1 MKTNKIFIL
10 ILLAFA
16 VVTSCKKEPA
26 ETGDPYFNFNDA
38 TESTS
43 PTGYSVDYKGN
54 TAGEKYIIRSNRSWT
69 IVENG
74 TSDWVRFF
82 PAEGDDDGIVRVIV
96 SENKTF
102 EDRTTQFKFMVAGQ
116 EQPVMFTVTQAKAT
130 PYLTVKDVDKIK
142 NINQTEQTLTVN
154 VKANVQYTYTS
165 NAAWIQY
172 SNSVVGSEA
181 TDLNFTVSENTASS
195 SRTGTISFT
204 CAQFPLLNVT
214 YTVKQ
219 EGKSEGT
226 IVFFEDFSWLT
237 YGSAIFYT
245 TTGETRMD
253 LWSQT
258 EKDKGW
264 TSTPNPGS
272 TMQPLVYA
280 RPGMVKL
287 GKTGFGG
294 DIISPKLTGI
304 TGTKNVLVK
313 FKAVPYMTAA
323 GTKDDTDLKISLKG
337 PGTLSVNQFNINNWP
352 NYTTDPTCTAIW
364 EAQGT
369 ERNFTIT
376 GATSETQIVFLGGA
390 LDLTGIGSGKNRIFL
405 DDIKVLI
412 PN

>member
-1 MKTNKIFIL
+1 MKTNKIFVL
-10 ILLAFA
+10 ILLVFA
-16 VVTSCKKEPA
+16 VFTSCKKEPVD
-26 ETGDPYFNFNDA
+26 TGDPYFNFNDA
-38 TESTS
+38 TEQTS
-43 PTGYSVDYKGN
+43 PTGYNVDYKGN
-54 TAGEKYIIRSNRSWT
+54 TAGEKYIIRSNRNWT

-82 PAEGDDDGIVRVIV
+82 PNEGDDDGIVNVIV

-130 PYLTVKDVDKIK
+130 PYLTIKDVEKVR
-142 NINQTEQTLTVN
+142 NLNQIEQILTVP
-154 VKANVQYTYTS
+154 VQANVQYTYTS
-165 NAAWIQY
+165 NASWMQF
-172 SNSVVGSEA
+172 SNTVVGTLG
-181 TDLNFTVSENTASS
+181 TDLNFTVSENTASA
-195 SRTGTISFT
+195 SRTGTILFT
-204 CAQFPLLNVT
+204 CAQFPALNVT
-214 YTVKQ
+214 LTVKQ

-226 IVFFEDFSWLT
+226 IVFFEDFSWLG
-237 YGSAIFYT
+237 YGSPIFYT

-253 LWSQT
+253 LWT
-258 EKDKGW
+258 EVEKGKGW

-272 TMQPLVYA
+272 SMQPLVYA
-280 RPGMVKL
+280 RKGFIKL

-294 DIISPKLTGI
+294 DIITPKLTGI
-304 TGTKNVLVK
+304 VGTKNVLVK

-337 PGTLSVNQFNINNWP
+337 PGTLSTAQFNITNWP
-352 NYTTDPTCTAIW
+352 NYTEDPTCTAIW

-390 LDLTGIGSGKNRIFL
+390 LYLTGIGVGKNRIFL